1 MITDLGDPRRAHTA
15 TGLLGAFN
23 EAGVLDAADVHVAN
37 RVGRLGGEPD
47 ERVLLAAALTVR
59 AARLGSVCVDLS
71 TVDHTVLGES
81 DEPVDVSALPWPSP
95 PEWLAACRAGSV
107 VADGA
112 SAPGGRPLRLVDGL
126 L

>member
-1 MITDLGDPRRAHTA
+1 MISAFHADVGDPRRAHTA

-59 AARLGSVCVDLS
+59 AARLGSVCVDLA

-81 DEPVDVSALPWPSP
+81 DEPLDVSALPWPSP
-95 PEWLAACRAGSV
+95 PEWLCLLYTSDAA
-107 VADGA
+107 DE
-112 SAPGGRPLRLVDGL
+112 L
-126 L
+126 